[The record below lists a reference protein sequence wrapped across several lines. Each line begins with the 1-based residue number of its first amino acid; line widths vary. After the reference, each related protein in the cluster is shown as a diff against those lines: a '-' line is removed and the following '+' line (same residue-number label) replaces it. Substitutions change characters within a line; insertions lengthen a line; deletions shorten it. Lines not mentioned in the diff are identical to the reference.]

1 MISLNI
7 TAATASPATVAALV
21 AGSFLALT
29 SGAETATARISS
41 ITGGAATLGFYA
53 TDNGVDLYPIGGL
66 PIGAAQGA
74 AAIVRSV
81 SAVGAWDLHGGA
93 PRVIYLIA
101 TTIGGGVS
109 VAATLADTK
118 NPRSQVVS
126 GVAGVTGVVVGA
138 SANPSATFNRPAD
151 TTPYASGDLVA
162 DTTTAVSVTPMQ
174 FTIARAAAGAA
185 SAIKARLRKTG
196 TSITNAAFRLHLWS
210 TAPTVASG
218 DNGVLSATAS
228 ASYLGSIDF
237 PTPAT
242 NGLGNNMFSDGA
254 CFNGTPLVGQAIT
267 AALSSGQVVYGLLE
281 ARGAYTPASGETFA
295 VALEVLQD

>member
-1 MISLNI
+1 
-7 TAATASPATVAALV
+7 
-21 AGSFLALT
+21 
-29 SGAETATARISS
+29 
-41 ITGGAATLGFYA
+41 
-53 TDNGVDLYPIGGL
+53 
-66 PIGAAQGA
+66 
-74 AAIVRSV
+74 VRSV

-162 DTTTAVSVTPMQ
+162 DTTTAGSVTPMQ

-185 SAIKARLRKTG
+185 SAIKARLRKSG
-196 TSITNAAFRLHLWS
+196 SSITNAAFRQHLWS
-210 TAPTVASG
+210 TAPTVANG
-218 DNGVLSATAS
+218 DNGVLTATGSAN
-228 ASYLGSIDF
+228 YLGAIDF
-237 PTPAT
+237 PA
-242 NGLGNNMFSDGA
+242 
-254 CFNGTPLVGQAIT
+254 PLDERRGKQLVQRRRVLQRRAAHRQFDQR
-267 AALSSGQVVYGLLE
+267 AALSSPDKLVYGFLE
-281 ARGAYTPASGETFA
+281 ARGAYTPANAETFA